1 MSMGMCTYLH
11 NACALPSQCYKL
23 VSAAND
29 HDVWNSSIAIREF
42 GPSLESFY
50 LVMSLEAKSD
60 INIQIRIEQL
70 AKVCNN

>member
-1 MSMGMCTYLH
+1 MCTCFH
-11 NACALPSQCYKL
+11 NACAQSSQCSKL

-29 HDVWNSSIAIREF
+29 HYVRNSSIAIKEF

-60 INIQIRIEQL
+60 INIQIRIQQL
-70 AKVCNN
+70 AKV